1 MKIKLS
7 TRFNWLEEVVNN
19 SERKEDR
26 KIKEK
31 QRKKYESLLDEK
43 RKIEE
48 KSIEELIDQERMKKE
63 KILIFLK
70 RKKL

>member
-1 MKIKLS
+1 
-7 TRFNWLEEVVNN
+7 
-19 SERKEDR
+19 
-26 KIKEK
+26 
-31 QRKKYESLLDEK
+31 LLDEK